1 MFVQKL
7 KSCHFLPQ
15 LNLSFLQAILMANH
29 KFSLFMGK
37 CETKWPNVLFAP
49 AFENISPNTLYS
61 AEWRVTDWFRHDSS
75 EHRTFC
81 CFSCCFCVFV
91 TKASFRQS
99 HEDSGGEMEAALL
112 PYHEPDSR
120 MEGFTKIN
128 TYIYHGINTGPV
140 GTFVGVSLAA
150 VKTTAILH
158 LKQYYSLGC
167 WWSCVCGSYFLRWC
181 LNNWEWK
188 MSILF
193 TLILSHSSSSGLFT
207 IC

>member
-1 MFVQKL
+1 MYFLLQPLKTLAPIYCIVQSDAWQTDLDMTRPSIGLFVV
-7 KSCHFLPQ
+7 FL
-15 LNLSFLQAILMANH
+15 
-29 KFSLFMGK
+29 
-37 CETKWPNVLFAP
+37 V
-49 AFENISPNTLYS
+49 
-61 AEWRVTDWFRHDSS
+61 
-75 EHRTFC
+75 
-81 CFSCCFCVFV
+81 VFVVV